1 MDNPFKIPEFALKS
15 SPVVD
20 PRTPRAARTAGS
32 AEGSSFK
39 NILADAVGEVQR
51 LQNDADTAIKKLVSG
66 EVKDITD
73 AMVAIEK
80 ADVSFQTMMAVR
92 NKIVAAYE
100 EVIRMQV

>member
-1 MDNPFKIPEFALKS
+1 MDDSFKIPEFALKS

-20 PRTPRAARTAGS
+20 ARTPRAARS
-32 AEGSSFK
+32 AEGTSFK
-39 NILADAVGEVQR
+39 NVLADAVGEVQR
-51 LQNDADTAIKKLVSG
+51 LQNDADTAIRKLVSG